1 MNYEDMT
8 DEELWATYYRM
19 LYELQSDYG
28 AVVQLKDERDKTQ
41 RATAAGLANVAS
53 VLAQRGYMQ
62 DGLAR

>member
-1 MNYEDMT
+1 MT